1 MYDLILSFITAFALT
16 YMSIPSV
23 INVARVKRLF
33 DEPGERRS
41 HTVSTP
47 SLGGVAIFAGLVF
60 SATMWTPFNHF
71 ADLQYILCAL
81 IIIFLIGIKDDIV
94 PMTPYRKFAGQI
106 FAAFILVYKANVKIT
121 SFYGLFGLYA
131 LPEWFSVIL
140 SVFTIILIINAFNL
154 IDGVNGLA
162 GSLGALISFTFGI
175 WFFLVEKPELAIV
188 AVALTGAIV
197 AFLKYNYTPAK
208 IFMGDT
214 GSLLIG
220 LVCAMLALKFME
232 SHNDYLVAKIAEKP
246 YLEIYKLQAIPAVTI
261 GILII
266 PLFDTLRVFTLRI
279 LKGKSPFFPDRTH
292 IHHLLLDMDFSHM
305 QSTGILVVT
314 NIIFVLIA
322 YFLQSIGTF
331 PLLIVILGLAVVA
344 STLLSKAAAK
354 NRAKKLAQ

>member
-16 YMSIPSV
+16 YISIPSV
-23 INVARVKRLF
+23 IGVARVKRLF

-60 SATMWTPFNHF
+60 AATLWTPFNYF

-81 IIIFLIGIKDDIV
+81 IIIFLIGVKDDIV

-131 LPEWFSVIL
+131 LPEWFSVPL
-140 SVFTIILIINAFNL
+140 SIFTIILIINAFNL
-154 IDGVNGLA
+154 IDGINGLA
-162 GSLGALISFTFGI
+162 GSLGALISLTFGI
-175 WFFLVEKPELAIV
+175 WFFLVEKAELAIV

-197 AFLKYNYTPAK
+197 GFLKYNYTPAK

-214 GSLLIG
+214 GSLLVG
-220 LVCAMLALKFME
+220 LVCSMLALKFME
-232 SHNDYLVAKIAEKP
+232 SHNSYLVEKIAEKP
-246 YLEIYKLQAIPAVTI
+246 YLELYKIQAIPAVTI

-266 PLFDTLRVFTLRI
+266 PLFDTLRVFTRRI
-279 LKGKSPFFPDRTH
+279 LQGKSPFYPDKTH
-292 IHHLLLDMDFSHM
+292 LHHLLLDLNCSHM
-305 QSTGILVVT
+305 QATGVLVVT
-314 NIIFVLIA
+314 NVVFVLIA
-322 YFLQSIGTF
+322 YFLQGIGTF
-331 PLLIVILGLAVVA
+331 PLLMVILGLAVIA
-344 STLLSKAAAK
+344 SLILEKAAK
-354 NRAKKLAQ
+354 RSRERKLVA